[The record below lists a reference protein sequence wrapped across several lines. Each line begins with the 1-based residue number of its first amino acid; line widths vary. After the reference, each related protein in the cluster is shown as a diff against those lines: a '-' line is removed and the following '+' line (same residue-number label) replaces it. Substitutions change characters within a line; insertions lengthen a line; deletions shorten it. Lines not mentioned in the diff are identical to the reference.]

1 MSFFLHLASQSG
13 LPKLSLCWL
22 WAGHGGICCLPLP
35 PVAGTTS
42 SHSRSLLLL
51 PPLHPVPRDGDRGER
66 EDTRVPRR
74 LTLGMHICT
83 CWNPCILYRTLS
95 NLGPNLCCSKRLWIE
110 YHYSRIGKHIR
121 LYLHRMEVSAYQQAV
136 FDVCFIYRVPHI
148 VQTST
153 QQQRCT

>member
-1 MSFFLHLASQSG
+1 MYWFVYVFFLHLARQSR
-13 LPKLSLCWL
+13 LPKFSPSWL

-42 SHSRSLLLL
+42 SHSGSLLLL

-74 LTLGMHICT
+74 LTFGMHICT

-95 NLGPNLCCSKRLWIE
+95 NPGPNLCCSKRLWIE
-110 YHYSRIGKHIR
+110 YHTHALLNTYVYIYTGWKWVPISKLYWMCALFRVHI
-121 LYLHRMEVSAYQQAV
+121 
-136 FDVCFIYRVPHI
+136 
-148 VQTST
+148 QT
-153 QQQRCT
+153 